1 MTFDLSGFL
10 GLRGSANINNYG
22 SGEMNVPTGT
32 MNINSSS
39 LSAKLLA
46 LLPGQ
51 MVQGEIVSTQGNQIQ
66 LLLGNE
72 MLLNATLES
81 QVGINLGQLMSF
93 QVKSNTGSL
102 ISLIPLSVNLT
113 TDENVM
119 KALNEASLPVTDKTV
134 EMVNTLMREGMPI
147 DKETLLN
154 INKEMMTFPD
164 TDVETIVQMER
175 LKIPV
180 TSENI
185 AQFEAYKNYNHKIS
199 DGITELWNQLDA
211 LIHTGGKAEG
221 TALENPQE
229 FLSRLLKFY
238 GDGAEEISFRQ
249 NGTKVMSQ
257 GVVITETLE
266 NTVENTTVGKEILSS
281 TEKQTLLSDFK
292 EIGISQKTLSLF
304 ESGQINTKQFAVL
317 LQSESLSSE
326 QLTKLF
332 ESKEF
337 GKLLQNELAD
347 QMLLKPEQLAKEDI
361 EQYYKNLKNQT
372 EKLFQLLENTGRADT
387 PAAKS
392 LQSLNKNVDFLNQLN
407 QMFTYVQLPLK
418 MGEDAAHG
426 DLYVYTNKKNL
437 MKKDGNVSALL
448 HLDMP
453 HLGMVDVYV
462 AMQSERVSTKFYLQD
477 EVMLDFL
484 EEHMNVL
491 TERLQKKGYQAS
503 AQVVLKEAG
512 ETENT
517 IMQEILKQ
525 DKNIPEMSRIATR
538 SFDVRA

>member
-1 MTFDLSGFL
+1 
-10 GLRGSANINNYG
+10 
-22 SGEMNVPTGT
+22 
-32 MNINSSS
+32 
-39 LSAKLLA
+39 
-46 LLPGQ
+46 
-51 MVQGEIVSTQGNQIQ
+51 
-66 LLLGNE
+66 
-72 MLLNATLES
+72 MLYH
-81 QVGINLGQLMSF
+81 Q
-93 QVKSNTGSL
+93 
-102 ISLIPLSVNLT
+102 
-113 TDENVM
+113 
-119 KALNEASLPVTDKTV
+119 
-134 EMVNTLMREGMPI
+134 
-147 DKETLLN
+147 
-154 INKEMMTFPD
+154 
-164 TDVETIVQMER
+164 
-175 LKIPV
+175 
-180 TSENI
+180 
-185 AQFEAYKNYNHKIS
+185 NYNHKIS